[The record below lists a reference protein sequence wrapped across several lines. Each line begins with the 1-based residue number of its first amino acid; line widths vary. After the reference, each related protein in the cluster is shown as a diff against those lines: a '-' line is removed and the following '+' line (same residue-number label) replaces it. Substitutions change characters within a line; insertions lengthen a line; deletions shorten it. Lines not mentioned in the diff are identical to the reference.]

1 MEKMNRMNEKL
12 QHAAKQAG
20 IYLSQRGLRLATA
33 ESCTGG
39 LITYT
44 LCATEDTTAFY
55 SSGFITYTNEAKQRM
70 LGVKEETLRLYTAVS
85 EQTVH
90 EMAAGARARSGEDVS
105 LSVSGYAG
113 PSGGEDGTPP
123 GTVWFGWGMPGQ
135 ETVAEK
141 RHFNGDP
148 KTVIDQ
154 AAVFA
159 LERLV
164 ELLKARE

>member
-1 MEKMNRMNEKL
+1 MNEKL

-90 EMAAGARARSGEDVS
+90 EMAAGARERSGEDIS

-123 GTVWFGWGMPGQ
+123 GTVWFGWGMPGL

-164 ELLKARE
+164 ELLKERE

>member
-1 MEKMNRMNEKL
+1 MNEKL

-20 IYLSQRGLRLATA
+20 IYLSRRGLRLATA

-39 LITYT
+39 LITYM

-70 LGVKEETLRLYTAVS
+70 LGVSAETLRLYTAVS

-90 EMAAGARARSGEDVS
+90 EMAAGARERSGEDVS

-113 PSGGEDGTPP
+113 PDGGEDGTPP
-123 GTVWFGWGMPGQ
+123 GTVWFGWACRVMKPSRKN
-135 ETVAEK
+135 TTSTAIRK
-141 RHFNGDP
+141 PWLSRPPFSRWS
-148 KTVIDQ
+148 
-154 AAVFA
+154 AWSSC
-159 LERLV
+159 
-164 ELLKARE
+164 